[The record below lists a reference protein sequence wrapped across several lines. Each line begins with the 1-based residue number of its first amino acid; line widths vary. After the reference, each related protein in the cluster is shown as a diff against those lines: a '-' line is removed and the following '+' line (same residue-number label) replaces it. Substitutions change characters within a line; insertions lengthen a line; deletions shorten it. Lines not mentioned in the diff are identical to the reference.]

1 MDKKIK
7 KPTNWYVITGG
18 PSSGK
23 TTTVNLLKERGYITT
38 MEHARH
44 YLDTQRL
51 KGKTVEEIRKNQNE
65 FQMGVLKMQMEQES
79 QISPD
84 ILVFL
89 DRAIP
94 DTLAY
99 YQFLNLTVN
108 ESLLAIM
115 RTVFY
120 KKIFILDSLPLMK
133 DYARTEDA
141 AAQKKIHALL
151 IATYKSLGFPIV
163 KVPVLPPDERVDFIL
178 KNL

>member
-51 KGKTVEEIRKNQNE
+51 KGKTVEEVRKNQNE

-99 YQFLNLTVN
+99 YQFLNLTVDEN
-108 ESLLAIM
+108 LLAIM

-151 IATYKSLGFPIV
+151 VTTYKSLGFPV
-163 KVPVLPPDERVDFIL
+163 VEVPVLPPDERVDFIL

>member
-99 YQFLNLTVN
+99 YQFLNLTVDEN
-108 ESLLAIM
+108 LLAIM

-151 IATYKSLGFPIV
+151 VTTYKSLGFPIV
-163 KVPVLPPDERVDFIL
+163 EVPVLPPDERVNFIL

>member
-1 MDKKIK
+1 MIKKIK

-99 YQFLNLTVN
+99 YQFLNLTVDEN
-108 ESLLAIM
+108 LLAIM

-151 IATYKSLGFPIV
+151 VTTYKSLGFPIV
-163 KVPVLPPDERVDFIL
+163 EVPVLPPDERVNFIL

>member
-1 MDKKIK
+1 
-7 KPTNWYVITGG
+7 
-18 PSSGK
+18 
-23 TTTVNLLKERGYITT
+23 
-38 MEHARH
+38 
-44 YLDTQRL
+44 
-51 KGKTVEEIRKNQNE
+51 
-65 FQMGVLKMQMEQES
+65 MQMEQES

-99 YQFLNLTVN
+99 YQFLNLTVDEN
-108 ESLLAIM
+108 LLAIM

-151 IATYKSLGFPIV
+151 VTTYKSLGFPV
-163 KVPVLPPDERVDFIL
+163 VEVPVLPPNERVDFIL